1 MTQDVKDIQLAL
13 SVLDLVLTK
22 LQELK
27 PKRPHTL
34 FKPFPFTMMPYDGEC
49 HGAWQR
55 CMDSIQSLKE
65 KAQPQGKV
73 NDISASQ
80 IYQAIA
86 ASINTYYA
94 SLSDTSKIENSLEFK
109 SRKVNIEFLKNEC
122 AAQVNEISSRSCR

>member
-22 LQELK
+22 LQALK

-65 KAQPQGKV
+65 KAQPR
-73 NDISASQ
+73 DEFTESSASQ

-94 SLSDTSKIENSLEFK
+94 SLSDTSKIENSLKFK
-109 SRKVNIEFLKNEC
+109 SRKVNIDFLKNEC
-122 AAQVNEISSRSCR
+122 AGQANEISSRSSR